1 MLKMGIILSK
11 FIFALIE
18 KKKPQMEMIFEKTR
32 KKTIKKKKKKK
43 TKNKYLHKVK

>member
-32 KKTIKKKKKKK
+32 KKKKKKK